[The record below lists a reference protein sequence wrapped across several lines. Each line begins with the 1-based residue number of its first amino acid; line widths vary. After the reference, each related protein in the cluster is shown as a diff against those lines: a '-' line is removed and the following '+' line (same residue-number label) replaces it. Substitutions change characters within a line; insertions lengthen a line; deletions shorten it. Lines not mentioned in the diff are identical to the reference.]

1 MKDLSLIEIIQRIQ
15 SKQTTPEQVWDYFQ
29 GRIAKYDTKIK
40 SFNYINK
47 NGLQSDIN
55 TPLAGA
61 PIGVKD
67 IFCETGV
74 PTTCA
79 SKMLAN
85 FVPPY
90 NASVIQKL
98 QDAGFSS
105 LGKLNMDEFAMG
117 STSES
122 SYFQT
127 TLNPYGTQRIPGG
140 SSGGSAAAV
149 AAGLC
154 PASLGTDTGGSIRQ
168 PASMCNVVG
177 FKPSYGRNSRFGVIP
192 MASSLDCPGTFTKTV
207 QDAGLL
213 YDIMNGFDPKEN
225 TTIEGKD
232 RIDPKIWETKDLHG
246 VKVGVPK
253 EYFEEGLDIGV
264 KNVISEAIET
274 LKKLGAEIKEISLPM
289 TKYAIA
295 TYYIL
300 MPAEVSTNLGRLD
313 GLRYGHT
320 SEKAYASMDEFYE
333 NNRGEGF
340 GDEAQRRIILGS
352 YVLSAGFY
360 DAYYKK
366 AGQIRTLI
374 IEDFKK
380 AFAEVDV
387 IVSPVSPN
395 VAWKVGEK
403 IDDPVKMYLS
413 DAYTIPASLAGL
425 PGISV
430 PAGFAE
436 SQDEEK
442 EMLPV
447 GLQILS
453 AQFADQ
459 KVLEVAHVFE
469 QATQFA
475 KQSPK

>member
-1 MKDLSLIEIIQRIQ
+1 
-15 SKQTTPEQVWDYFQ
+15 
-29 GRIAKYDTKIK
+29 
-40 SFNYINK
+40 
-47 NGLQSDIN
+47 
-55 TPLAGA
+55 
-61 PIGVKD
+61 
-67 IFCETGV
+67 
-74 PTTCA
+74 
-79 SKMLAN
+79 
-85 FVPPY
+85 
-90 NASVIQKL
+90 
-98 QDAGFSS
+98 
-105 LGKLNMDEFAMG
+105 
-117 STSES
+117 
-122 SYFQT
+122 
-127 TLNPYGTQRIPGG
+127 
-140 SSGGSAAAV
+140 
-149 AAGLC
+149 
-154 PASLGTDTGGSIRQ
+154 
-168 PASMCNVVG
+168 
-177 FKPSYGRNSRFGVIP
+177 

-232 RIDPKIWETKDLHG
+232 RIDPKIWETKDLRG